1 MNHRIHLVL
10 CINLDVLKTQPC
22 NRKARL
28 AYKYMYVCMYI
39 YIYIYLG
46 EGFVNVGKWL
56 MLDSACS
63 MDCIVL
69 IHLGVEFHGS

>member
-10 CINLDVLKTQPC
+10 RINLDVLKTQPC
-22 NRKARL
+22 NRKQDWL
-28 AYKYMYVCMYI
+28 INI

-46 EGFVNVGKWL
+46 EGLVNVGKWL